1 MAAPRAIQSLTI
13 SFGLVSIPVKLYTA
27 ASPQQVSFNM
37 LSEKTKSRI
46 KQQLY
51 DPVADAVVDRKDI
64 VKGYEYAKGQYVT
77 FTDEEI
83 KKLEAQKSSSLDIVE
98 FVPLDTIDHVYVEK
112 SYYLGPDKGGNKA
125 YKLLAEAM
133 RKAGRVAV
141 GQVSSRGKEQLIM
154 LRPYKEG
161 LILHEVYY
169 ADEVRRFEDID
180 LGDKVEFRP
189 GEQEL
194 AGQLID
200 QLTHEKFEPDKYKD
214 EFRERVLAAVEQ
226 KVAGQEISAAPEE
239 PQAQIIDLFD
249 ALKASLGN
257 AKAAG
262 SVKAKG
268 PKKTEP
274 EAETESEAP
283 AKKSRSR
290 KAQTG

>member
-51 DPVADAVVDRKDI
+51 DPVADAIVDRKDI

-98 FVPLDTIDHVYVEK
+98 FVPLDTVDHVYIEK
-112 SYYLGPDKGGNKA
+112 SYYLGPDKGGTKA
-125 YKLLAEAM
+125 YKLLAESM
-133 RKAGRVAV
+133 RKAGRAAL
-141 GQVSSRGKEQLIM
+141 GQVTSRGKEQLVL

-161 LILHEVYY
+161 LIFHEVYY

-194 AGQLID
+194 AAQLID
-200 QLTHEKFEPDKYKD
+200 QLTHERFEPEKYKD
-214 EFRERVLAAVEQ
+214 EFRNRVLAAVEQ

-257 AKAAG
+257 
-262 SVKAKG
+262 VKAGGSAKTKG

-274 EAETESEAP
+274 EVEKPA
-283 AKKSRSR
+283 AKKSRSS